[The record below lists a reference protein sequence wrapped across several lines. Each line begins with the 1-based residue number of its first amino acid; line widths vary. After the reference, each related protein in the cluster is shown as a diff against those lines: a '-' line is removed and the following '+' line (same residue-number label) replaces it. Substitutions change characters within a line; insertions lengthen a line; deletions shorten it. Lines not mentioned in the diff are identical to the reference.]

1 MFFFYLKTVTTE
13 KGAVRNLVEVSS
25 ERKGSIG
32 LFQDCNY
39 VYINI
44 VHWVVSRLQL
54 CIYINIVLS
63 NSQYLLLN
71 LIQQ

>member
-13 KGAVRNLVEVSS
+13 KGAARNLVEVSS

-39 VYINI
+39 VYKYNTIKFSKLI
-44 VHWVVSRLQL
+44 TKFYSAMIEYLVKTIQL
-54 CIYINIVLS
+54 MN
-63 NSQYLLLN
+63 
-71 LIQQ
+71 